1 MLLCH
6 KRRNNNNNNRDEESH
21 INGLYIE
28 LRGNITGMYT
38 HQDDRRKAAV
48 SMTTS
53 RRLFCCIAA
62 TCIPVPCLKCRPTGF
77 RNISDIRQI
86 IKHNPE
92 SHLEKKWFNRRLGS
106 YNIN

>member
-1 MLLCH
+1 MFLSV
-6 KRRNNNNNNRDEESH
+6 KRRNNNNNNRDEESR

-62 TCIPVPCLKCRPTGF
+62 TCIYLFRVSNVVRPDFATSQT
-77 RNISDIRQI
+77 SDR
-86 IKHNPE
+86 
-92 SHLEKKWFNRRLGS
+92 
-106 YNIN
+106 